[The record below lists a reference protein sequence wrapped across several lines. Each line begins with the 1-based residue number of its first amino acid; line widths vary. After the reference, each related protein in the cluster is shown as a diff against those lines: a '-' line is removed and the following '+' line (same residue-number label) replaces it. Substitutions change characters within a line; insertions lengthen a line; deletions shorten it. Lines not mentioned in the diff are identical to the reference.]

1 MKNALESLR
10 DFMKNKP
17 HKLWVLF
24 LTTLY
29 ISAFTFGGGFV
40 IVTFMKHKFVD
51 ELHWINEQEM
61 LDFTA
66 LAQSCPGAIAINAA
80 ILVGW
85 NVYGLAGMLVAT
97 LGTILPPMIILSIVS
112 FFYAIF
118 STNVWVAIVL
128 KGMQAGVAAVILDA
142 ACSLGESVLKEKSS
156 LSIFIM
162 TAAFVCDF
170 FLGVNVVYIILV
182 AACIGIIQ
190 FIWYQYKPFFLNTEG
205 NTEIKMLTGDEIMIY
220 IQLFLSFVQI
230 GLFSVG
236 GGYAAIPLIQ
246 SQVVETHGWLTMNEF
261 TNLITIAEM
270 TPGPIGVNSA
280 TFTGLQ
286 IAGIPGAIAATF
298 GSIFP
303 SCILVSILALVYCK
317 YKETS
322 AISNILS
329 SLRPAVVALITAAGF
344 SMFQTAVLS
353 GQTLHISSVNIVELL
368 LFIAAFAALRKWK
381 LNPILIMC
389 LCGIGNLLFA
399 LVK

>member
-66 LAQSCPGAIAINAA
+66 LAQSFPGAIAVNAA

-97 LGTILPPMIILSIVS
+97 LGTILPPMIILSVVS

-142 ACSLGESVLKEKSS
+142 AYSLGESVLKEKSS

-190 FIWYQYKPFFLNTEG
+190 FIWYQYKPFFL
-205 NTEIKMLTGDEIMIY
+205 K
-220 IQLFLSFVQI
+220 
-230 GLFSVG
+230 
-236 GGYAAIPLIQ
+236 
-246 SQVVETHGWLTMNEF
+246 
-261 TNLITIAEM
+261 
-270 TPGPIGVNSA
+270 
-280 TFTGLQ
+280 
-286 IAGIPGAIAATF
+286 
-298 GSIFP
+298 
-303 SCILVSILALVYCK
+303 
-317 YKETS
+317 
-322 AISNILS
+322 
-329 SLRPAVVALITAAGF
+329 
-344 SMFQTAVLS
+344 QT
-353 GQTLHISSVNIVELL
+353 Q
-368 LFIAAFAALRKWK
+368 K
-381 LNPILIMC
+381 
-389 LCGIGNLLFA
+389 
-399 LVK
+399 

>member
-1 MKNALESLR
+1 
-10 DFMKNKP
+10 MKNKP

-51 ELHWINEQEM
+51 ELHWIDEQEM

-66 LAQSCPGAIAINAA
+66 LAQSCPGAIAVNAA

-85 NVYGLAGMLVAT
+85 NVYGFAGMIVAT
-97 LGTILPPMIILSIVS
+97 LGTILPPMIILSVVS

-118 STNVWVAIVL
+118 STNVWVAVVL

-170 FLGVNVVYIILV
+170 FFRSKCCLYYSCSRMYRHHSVYMVSVQAIFSQ
-182 AACIGIIQ
+182 A
-190 FIWYQYKPFFLNTEG
+190 NTEG
-205 NTEIKMLTGDEIMIY
+205 NTETKMLTGDEIMIY

-286 IAGIPGAIAATF
+286 IAGIPGALAATF

-353 GQTLHISSVNIVELL
+353 GKALHISSVNVFALL
-368 LFIAAFAALRKWK
+368 LFIAAFIALRKWK

-389 LCGIGNLLFA
+389 LCGVANLFFTLLKSANF
-399 LVK
+399 